1 MWIHPAVHEISAN
14 KTFIVT
20 DSLISQLFVV
30 AFIHPTYVQIALIIV
45 ATTCQNSTHSLL
57 TSAKLSI
64 GYLVVGITRE
74 LDKKPLLYY
83 PLYIYMAPGPCFNN
97 IYLALKSMLLP
108 HVLLLIYHVFSL
120 RPPCFLHVPWRHT
133 LNLHCTC
140 VYHVYTMKNSCLL
153 TSSLTL
159 TLLWTFS
166 DPSRLLV
173 LPDCS
178 RLCYITSRSRAY
190 LLSLFPCRLIII
202 ILNPN
207 PSPSLSTLSSITLI
221 WGFPAQLSLWKLL
234 YWL

>member
-1 MWIHPAVHEISAN
+1 MDWCTLSNASSIVWICSAVHEISSN

-30 AFIHPTYVQIALIIV
+30 AFIHPTYVQIALIII
-45 ATTCQNSTHSLL
+45 ATTCQNGTRSLL

-83 PLYIYMAPGPCFNN
+83 LLYIYMAPSPCFNN

-120 RPPCFLHVPWRHT
+120 RPLCFLHVSWRHT

-140 VYHVYTMKNSCLL
+140 VYHVYTMKNPCLL
-153 TSSLTL
+153 MSSLTL
-159 TLLWTFS
+159 TLL
-166 DPSRLLV
+166 
-173 LPDCS
+173 
-178 RLCYITSRSRAY
+178 
-190 LLSLFPCRLIII
+190 
-202 ILNPN
+202 
-207 PSPSLSTLSSITLI
+207 
-221 WGFPAQLSLWKLL
+221 
-234 YWL
+234 